1 MYIDVHAHLADG
13 KYGGQVES
21 LVESYRNVGVG
32 LVINSGYDIP
42 SSIAVMEQS
51 ERFGD
56 MFFSAG
62 VHPDEAKT
70 LDNQSIDR
78 LIGLAKHQK
87 CVAVGEIGFDF
98 YWNKSTE
105 QEQIYAFEKQMEIAD
120 HLKAK
125 KPVVINLENVETAV
139 ARRIIDFLTGAVYA
153 VDGSIQKIADRI
165 FLIAPYNV
173 GIMGGDVKDEL
184 MRNKIVFP
192 YSSN

>member
-1 MYIDVHAHLADG
+1 MG
-13 KYGGQVES
+13 NFFKKT
-21 LVESYRNVGVG
+21 
-32 LVINSGYDIP
+32 
-42 SSIAVMEQS
+42 ME
-51 ERFGD
+51 F
-56 MFFSAG
+56 
-62 VHPDEAKT
+62 
-70 LDNQSIDR
+70 
-78 LIGLAKHQK
+78 IGLSDEEENIEVEPINENEPEKEKKNDSFSVNPRKNKVVNIHTTTQLK
-87 CVAVGEIGFDF
+87 VVVYTPNSFD
-98 YWNKSTE
+98 N
-105 QEQIYAFEKQMEIAD
+105 AREIAD

>member
-1 MYIDVHAHLADG
+1 MG
-13 KYGGQVES
+13 NFFKKT
-21 LVESYRNVGVG
+21 
-32 LVINSGYDIP
+32 
-42 SSIAVMEQS
+42 ME
-51 ERFGD
+51 F
-56 MFFSAG
+56 
-62 VHPDEAKT
+62 
-70 LDNQSIDR
+70 
-78 LIGLAKHQK
+78 IGLSDEEENIE
-87 CVAVGEIGFDF
+87 VEPINEIEPEKEKKNDSFSVNPRKNKVVNIHTTTQLKVVVYTPNSFD
-98 YWNKSTE
+98 N
-105 QEQIYAFEKQMEIAD
+105 AREIAD

-125 KPVVINLENVETAV
+125 KPVVINLENVETTV

>member
-1 MYIDVHAHLADG
+1 MG
-13 KYGGQVES
+13 NFFKKT
-21 LVESYRNVGVG
+21 
-32 LVINSGYDIP
+32 
-42 SSIAVMEQS
+42 ME
-51 ERFGD
+51 F
-56 MFFSAG
+56 
-62 VHPDEAKT
+62 
-70 LDNQSIDR
+70 
-78 LIGLAKHQK
+78 IGLSDEEENIE
-87 CVAVGEIGFDF
+87 VEPINEIEPEKEKKNDSFSVNPRKNKVVNIHTTTQLKVVVYTPNSFD
-98 YWNKSTE
+98 N
-105 QEQIYAFEKQMEIAD
+105 AREIAD

>member
-1 MYIDVHAHLADG
+1 MG
-13 KYGGQVES
+13 NFFKKT
-21 LVESYRNVGVG
+21 
-32 LVINSGYDIP
+32 
-42 SSIAVMEQS
+42 ME
-51 ERFGD
+51 F
-56 MFFSAG
+56 
-62 VHPDEAKT
+62 
-70 LDNQSIDR
+70 
-78 LIGLAKHQK
+78 IGLSDEEENIE
-87 CVAVGEIGFDF
+87 VEPINEIEPEKEKKNDSFSVNPRKNKVVNIHTTTQLKVVVYTPNSFD
-98 YWNKSTE
+98 N
-105 QEQIYAFEKQMEIAD
+105 AREIAD

-184 MRNKIVFP
+184 MRKKIVFP